1 MTKIP
6 MNKLTAK
13 TITLEETNELLAA
26 VESVKLWQLE
36 IERAEKARKKAEEAL
51 DAIIAES
58 LKQMPLKWMEG
69 ELVKVTDYNRLYC
82 YLDDKF
88 TCIHIDSP
96 PEVINEG
103 IL

>member
-36 IERAEKARKKAEEAL
+36 IERAEEARENADKYLEQL
-51 DAIIAES
+51 IAKS
-58 LKQMPLKWMEG
+58 LKQASLKFLEG
-69 ELVKVTDYNRLYC
+69 ELVALPEYHKMFC
-82 YLDDKF
+82 YLHEDF
-88 TCIHIDSP
+88 ISIP
-96 PEVINEG
+96 VPEEYINEG
-103 IL
+103 IF

>member
-36 IERAEKARKKAEEAL
+36 IERAEEARKNADKYLEQL
-51 DAIIAES
+51 IAKS
-58 LKQMPLKWMEG
+58 LKQSSLKFLEG
-69 ELVKVTDYNRLYC
+69 ELVALSEYHKMFC
-82 YLDDKF
+82 YLHDDF
-88 TCIHIDSP
+88 ISIP
-96 PEVINEG
+96 VPEEYISEG
-103 IL
+103 II

>member
-36 IERAEKARKKAEEAL
+36 IDRAEEARKNADKYL
-51 DAIIAES
+51 EQVIAKTLKQAS
-58 LKQMPLKWMEG
+58 LKFLEG
-69 ELVKVTDYNRLYC
+69 EIVALPEYHKMFC
-82 YLDDKF
+82 YMHEDF
-88 TCIHIDSP
+88 ISIPVPEEYID
-96 PEVINEG
+96 EG

>member
-13 TITLEETNELLAA
+13 TITLEETTELLTA

-36 IERAEKARKKAEEAL
+36 IERAEAARKYADKYLEQL
-51 DAIIAES
+51 IAKS
-58 LKQMPLKWMEG
+58 LKQSSLKFLEG
-69 ELVKVTDYNRLYC
+69 ELVALPEYHKMFC
-82 YLDDKF
+82 YLHEDF
-88 TCIHIDSP
+88 ISIPVS
-96 PEVINEG
+96 EEYISER

>member
-1 MTKIP
+1 MTKIL

-36 IERAEKARKKAEEAL
+36 IERAEKARENADKYLEQL
-51 DAIIAES
+51 IAKS
-58 LKQMPLKWMEG
+58 LKQSSLKFLEG
-69 ELVKVTDYNRLYC
+69 ELIALPEYHKIFC
-82 YLDDKF
+82 YMHEDF
-88 TCIHIDSP
+88 ISIP
-96 PEVINEG
+96 VPEEYINEG

>member
-36 IERAEKARKKAEEAL
+36 IERAEEARKNADKYLEQL
-51 DAIIAES
+51 IAKS
-58 LKQMPLKWMEG
+58 LKQASLKFLEG
-69 ELVKVTDYNRLYC
+69 ELVALPEYHKMFC
-82 YLDDKF
+82 YLHEDF
-88 TCIHIDSP
+88 ISIP
-96 PEVINEG
+96 VPEEYINEG

>member
-26 VESVKLWQLE
+26 VESIKLWQLE
-36 IERAEKARKKAEEAL
+36 IERAEKARKKADEYLEQL
-51 DAIIAES
+51 IAKS
-58 LKQMPLKWMEG
+58 LKQASLKFLEG
-69 ELVKVTDYNRLYC
+69 ELVALPEYHKLFC
-82 YLDDKF
+82 YMREDFISILV
-88 TCIHIDSP
+88 
-96 PEVINEG
+96 PEEYINEG

>member
-1 MTKIP
+1 

-36 IERAEKARKKAEEAL
+36 IERAEEARKKADEYLEQL
-51 DAIIAES
+51 IAKS
-58 LKQMPLKWMEG
+58 LKQSSLKFLEG
-69 ELVKVTDYNRLYC
+69 ELVALPEYHKIFC
-82 YLDDKF
+82 YLHEDF
-88 TCIHIDSP
+88 ISIPVS
-96 PEVINEG
+96 EEYINEG